1 MVFNIFR
8 RREQQSPPAVAEA
21 PPEDSEEAPPAAP
34 GEPAPPAGPPAEQS
48 GAPVEPSGASVPQSL
63 ARTRGG
69 FFGAVRGLFQARREL
84 DDSFWDDL
92 EERLLQADL
101 GAHTTAD
108 LVDLLREQNAR
119 RRFESPEQAEQ
130 ALQAEMVQLLGAGSP
145 GLNLPTPLAVI
156 LIVGVNGVGKTTSIA
171 KLAHYLVQTGRRP
184 LLVAGDTFRA
194 AAIDQLKVWGE
205 RVGVPVVAQAPGSDP
220 SAVVFDG
227 MQAARARGADVLIV
241 DTAGRLHTKVNLME
255 ELKKVQRVI
264 QRQLP
269 DAPHETLLVL
279 DAVTGQNALIQA
291 KTFAAAVGVSG
302 LILAKLD
309 SSSKGGVVFSIAQEL
324 ELPIKLVGT
333 GEKVDDL
340 APFDPQEFVAALF
353 A

>member
-1 MVFNIFR
+1 
-8 RREQQSPPAVAEA
+8 
-21 PPEDSEEAPPAAP
+21 
-34 GEPAPPAGPPAEQS
+34 
-48 GAPVEPSGASVPQSL
+48 
-63 ARTRGG
+63 
-69 FFGAVRGLFQARREL
+69 
-84 DDSFWDDL
+84 
-92 EERLLQADL
+92 
-101 GAHTTAD
+101 
-108 LVDLLREQNAR
+108 
-119 RRFESPEQAEQ
+119 
-130 ALQAEMVQLLGAGSP
+130 
-145 GLNLPTPLAVI
+145 
-156 LIVGVNGVGKTTSIA
+156 
-171 KLAHYLVQTGRRP
+171 
-184 LLVAGDTFRA
+184 
-194 AAIDQLKVWGE
+194 
-205 RVGVPVVAQAPGSDP
+205 VAQAPGSDP

-340 APFDPQEFVAALF
+340 APFEPQEFVAALF